1 MMEKN
6 TKKFLYDLKGEIEK
20 LKEKTDEELIFY
32 TQKLKNS
39 SNNLIPWFALVQE
52 ISSRSLGLRHF
63 ETQLLA
69 GLYLTTGNVVE
80 MKTGEGKTLASTL
93 AISYKALEKKGV
105 HVVTVNEYLA
115 ERDEKWMGKLYK
127 NLGLTSGL
135 VKSTNT
141 FLEKKKSYNADITYL
156 TNSELVFDYLRDCTA
171 YTSSQLVQ
179 RPLSFGIIDEI
190 DSILIDEARTPLILS
205 SAEENKNK
213 GKFFKAKQIASTLE
227 KDKDFLIDDK
237 IRDISLT
244 EKGYQKVQKFLGKKT
259 LYDPYDAWVF
269 YIVNSLKASY
279 IFKKNKDY
287 IVNNGKILIVDE
299 FTGRIMEDR
308 RWSMG
313 IHEAIETKENLELGG
328 ITKTKVSITY
338 QNFFPLYPC
347 FSGMTG
353 TAKTIEKELKS
364 IYNLKIVAI
373 PTMKPLVRKDLSDNV
388 FIDQSSKW
396 KAVVEQSK
404 KCFLEGQPLLVGT
417 TSIEKSEFLSQLF
430 KFANIPHELLN
441 AKPENLKR
449 ENEIIAQAGKRYAVT
464 IATNMAGRGT
474 DIILGGNLDF
484 EVSRKILEMFSKKTV
499 EMDIIKKEYGPQE
512 DLLFSDIQN
521 LPYSLEDSRPSLR
534 ALYKKL
540 LESATLKWK
549 KENKKIKELGGLFVL
564 GTERHETRRIDD
576 QLRGRAG
583 RQGDPG
589 ISQFFVSL
597 DDDLLKIFGGSN
609 LQNWMRYFTT
619 EQDGPLESSFLTNSI
634 EKAQEKVENF
644 NYEIRKN
651 LYEYDEILNLQ
662 AKIFFSSRK
671 ELLFQN
677 MSKFFLYSKENHFDT
692 FSSFS
697 NLSFTQEFGSYSK
710 FIFQKNSN
718 FCSKYQ
724 YFWTQNHKN
733 FIDLNSY
740 HLSFSYQNF
749 FILVDNIWNR
759 HIEQVAYMRDTVTWK
774 SYGQQN
780 PLTEYNLTSFKFFS
794 HLFQN
799 LRKIIINFL

>member
-1 MMEKN
+1 
-6 TKKFLYDLKGEIEK
+6 
-20 LKEKTDEELIFY
+20 
-32 TQKLKNS
+32 
-39 SNNLIPWFALVQE
+39 
-52 ISSRSLGLRHF
+52 
-63 ETQLLA
+63 
-69 GLYLTTGNVVE
+69 
-80 MKTGEGKTLASTL
+80 
-93 AISYKALEKKGV
+93 
-105 HVVTVNEYLA
+105 
-115 ERDEKWMGKLYK
+115 
-127 NLGLTSGL
+127 
-135 VKSTNT
+135 
-141 FLEKKKSYNADITYL
+141 
-156 TNSELVFDYLRDCTA
+156 
-171 YTSSQLVQ
+171 
-179 RPLSFGIIDEI
+179 
-190 DSILIDEARTPLILS
+190 
-205 SAEENKNK
+205 
-213 GKFFKAKQIASTLE
+213 
-227 KDKDFLIDDK
+227 
-237 IRDISLT
+237 
-244 EKGYQKVQKFLGKKT
+244 
-259 LYDPYDAWVF
+259 
-269 YIVNSLKASY
+269 
-279 IFKKNKDY
+279 
-287 IVNNGKILIVDE
+287 
-299 FTGRIMEDR
+299 MEDR

-677 MSKFFLYSKENHFDT
+677 MSKFFLYSKENHFDN

-733 FIDLNSY
+733 FMDLNAY